1 MLHQFFQNPIE
12 YTKGVGPLR
21 AEVLKSELG
30 IFTTGDLLFHFPY
43 RYVDRSRFYKINE
56 LNEEMPY
63 VQLRGKILSM
73 KSFGAKRATRITA
86 IFKDETGMLDLVWF
100 QGITWVRDSIK
111 AGVDYVLFGK
121 PTVFNGKINI
131 VHPELETFEKFSEQ
145 TIGSFQ
151 PVYSTT
157 EKCKSKGLDSKGIM
171 RLMRGVIN
179 LLPKQLNETLPQQF
193 FDTLKLMPLYDA
205 LLQIHFPEENNALK
219 NAVFRFKFEELFYIQ
234 LKLLLTRQS
243 RIEKY
248 KGKNFEHVGD
258 YFNSFYKTNL
268 QFELT
273 DAQKR
278 VIKDQGAL
286 QRVGTGF
293 SPL

>member
-1 MLHQFFQNPIE
+1 MV
-12 YTKGVGPLR
+12 VGKRLDYR
-21 AEVLKSELG
+21 RRCFVDSRTLD
-30 IFTTGDLLFHFPY
+30 I

-63 VQLRGKILSM
+63 VQLRGKIVSI

-131 VHPELETFEKFSEQ
+131 VHPELETFEKFSEL

-171 RLMRGVIN
+171 RLIRGVIN
-179 LLPKQLNETLPQQF
+179 LLRHVAFVAT
-193 FDTLKLMPLYDA
+193 
-205 LLQIHFPEENNALK
+205 
-219 NAVFRFKFEELFYIQ
+219 AV
-234 LKLLLTRQS
+234 
-243 RIEKY
+243 
-248 KGKNFEHVGD
+248 
-258 YFNSFYKTNL
+258 
-268 QFELT
+268 
-273 DAQKR
+273 
-278 VIKDQGAL
+278 
-286 QRVGTGF
+286 
-293 SPL
+293 